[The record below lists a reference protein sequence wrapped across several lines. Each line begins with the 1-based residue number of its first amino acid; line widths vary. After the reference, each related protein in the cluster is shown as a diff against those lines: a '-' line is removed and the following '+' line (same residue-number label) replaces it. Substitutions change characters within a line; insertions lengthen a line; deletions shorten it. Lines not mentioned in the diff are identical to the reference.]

1 MAKRQTWFG
10 DLRKGTNIALTDF
23 TLRYFN
29 TINAVVLSYANKTSI
44 LITFC
49 LVAIGISGDGSR
61 FIIKEILIKNKNRV
75 FHNMLR
81 KIFLSPN
88 VFFFIVFTWSIL
100 IIIYAYYIW
109 FGINMS
115 ISTERII
122 LHNFGN
128 AADCYIEFIHSN
140 EQKRYLYYLFIINPI
155 YVFSISVSILL
166 ITLSDSILGSRFLN
180 YSAVSYQEIEA
191 NYNFP
196 YYRVRGMFGG
206 IIFYFLSI
214 LLVGRLA
221 ADIMGSNSGI
231 FRYFVFVELPPIIFF
246 IMLRAYRMVQFR
258 QESVEKAL
266 RGSGK

>member
-1 MAKRQTWFG
+1 M
-10 DLRKGTNIALTDF
+10 NI
-23 TLRYFN
+23 
-29 TINAVVLSYANKTSI
+29 S
-44 LITFC
+44 
-49 LVAIGISGDGSR
+49 
-61 FIIKEILIKNKNRV
+61 
-75 FHNMLR
+75 M
-81 KIFLSPN
+81 
-88 VFFFIVFTWSIL
+88 
-100 IIIYAYYIW
+100 
-109 FGINMS
+109 
-115 ISTERII
+115 ERII
-122 LHNFGN
+122 LYNFGN
-128 AADCYIEFIHSN
+128 AADYYIEFIHSN
-140 EQKRYLYYLFIINPI
+140 DPKRYLYYLFIINPI
-155 YVFSISVSILL
+155 YVFSMSVSILL

-180 YSAVSYQEIEA
+180 YSFVSYQEIEA

-221 ADIMGSNSGI
+221 ADIMGQNRI